1 MYGTIPRP
9 KYEWDVKKKLN
20 KDLFTDNICQLSRVV
35 KRSQTTH
42 VLQEY
47 ETDKRDSLRHTPQL
61 PKPIS
66 PLFLRFQETQNDVT
80 GYSALMKIG

>member
-1 MYGTIPRP
+1 MSKIRVGR
-9 KYEWDVKKKLN
+9 KKKLN
-20 KDLFTDNICQLSRVV
+20 RDLFIDNICQLSRVAN
-35 KRSQTTH
+35 RSQTTH

-66 PLFLRFQETQNDVT
+66 PLFLRFQERERVKRPKMTSQVT
-80 GYSALMKIG
+80 VR

>member
-1 MYGTIPRP
+1 MSKIWVGR
-9 KYEWDVKKKLN
+9 KKKLN
-20 KDLFTDNICQLSRVV
+20 RDLFTYNICQLSRVAN
-35 KRSQTTH
+35 RSQTTH
-42 VLQEY
+42 MLQEY

-80 GYSALMKIG
+80 GYSALTKIG

>member
-1 MYGTIPRP
+1 MYGTIPCP
-9 KYEWDVKKKLN
+9 KYEWDDR
-20 KDLFTDNICQLSRVV
+20 DLFIDNICQLSRVAN
-35 KRSQTTH
+35 RSQTTH

-80 GYSALMKIG
+80 GYSALTKIG

>member
-20 KDLFTDNICQLSRVV
+20 KDLFTD

-47 ETDKRDSLRHTPQL
+47 ETNKRDSLRHTPQL

-80 GYSALMKIG
+80 GYSALTKIG

>member
-1 MYGTIPRP
+1 MGR
-9 KYEWDVKKKLN
+9 KKKLN

-35 KRSQTTH
+35 KRSQMTH

-47 ETDKRDSLRHTPQL
+47 ETDKRDSLRHTHTQL

-80 GYSALMKIG
+80 DYSALTKIG

>member
-20 KDLFTDNICQLSRVV
+20 KDLFTD

-47 ETDKRDSLRHTPQL
+47 ETNKRDSLRHTPQL
-61 PKPIS
+61 PNTIS

-80 GYSALMKIG
+80 GYSALTKIG

>member
-1 MYGTIPRP
+1 M
-9 KYEWDVKKKLN
+9 
-20 KDLFTDNICQLSRVV
+20 
-35 KRSQTTH
+35 TH

-66 PLFLRFQETQNDVT
+66 PLFLHFQETQNDVT
-80 GYSALMKIG
+80 GYSALTKIG